1 MLVYQRVIIINQWM
15 FTVNQ
20 YLIGAL
26 GRALMITFLAP
37 PPMCRAAWEI
47 KVRPVTSAGIGLMMI

>member
-1 MLVYQRVIIINQWM
+1 M
-15 FTVNQ
+15 FTANQ

-26 GRALMITFLAP
+26 GGALMITFLAP

-47 KVRPVTSAGIGLMMI
+47 KVRPVTSAGTGLMMIQWLFDGG